1 MKNKSLITKILVF
14 GIIAIILVVIIVNII
29 GKITSELSKDKL
41 DSNLPEVD
49 DYIQNTTGKIQKS
62 TDGVALYQVQSCI
75 QKYYI
80 NYGAMFGENTI
91 TQVASEEYNKEDYKK
106 STYNMLAPKY
116 IEKNGI
122 TLENIDKSNNV
133 NISEPEIEIYKLYVV
148 TKYNGVY
155 TYFANGL
162 VRDSI
167 TYEAKEFNIIVVL
180 DENNRTFDIYLDNY
194 LDINDFS
201 KLTEGETIDFEIPDS
216 VENRKDNV
224 YGYATAKYEDIAED
238 KFNNIRRLLL
248 SSPEKAYE
256 LLTDEMKSSR
266 FNTYQKF
273 TNFINDNRKTIF
285 LLTYSNYYLKDND
298 GSIIFK
304 TYNKDDKI
312 CINIYFDK
320 FSSFTFDIE
329 GL

>member
-1 MKNKSLITKILVF
+1 MKNKSLITKILIF
-14 GIIAIILVVIIVNII
+14 GIITIIVIVLIVNILS
-29 GKITSELSKDKL
+29 KIISELKKDKL
-41 DSNLPEVD
+41 DSNLPEID
-49 DYIQNTTGKIQKS
+49 EYIENTTGKIQKS
-62 TDGVALYQVQSCI
+62 TDGNSLYQVQSCI

-80 NYGAMFGENTI
+80 NYSAMFGENTI
-91 TQVASEEYNKEDYKK
+91 TQVATEEYNKEDYKK

-122 TLENIDKSNNV
+122 TLENIDKSNEV
-133 NISEPEIEIYKLYVV
+133 NLLEPEIEIYKLYVL
-148 TKYNGVY
+148 TKYNGIY
-155 TYFANGL
+155 AYFANGF

-167 TYEAKEFNIIVVL
+167 TYDAKEFNIIVVL
-180 DENNRTFDIYLDNY
+180 DENNRTFDIYPDS
-194 LDINDFS
+194 DFS
-201 KLTEGETIDFEIPDS
+201 NINVGETVDFELPDS
-216 VENRKDNV
+216 IENRKDNV
-224 YGYATAKYEDIAED
+224 YGYVTAKYEDIAED

-248 SSPEKAYE
+248 NSPEKAYE
-256 LLTDEMKSSR
+256 LLTEEMKSSR

-273 TNFINDNRKTIF
+273 TEFINNNRKTIF
-285 LLTYSNYYLKDND
+285 LLTYSNYYLNNND
-298 GSIIFK
+298 GSITFK